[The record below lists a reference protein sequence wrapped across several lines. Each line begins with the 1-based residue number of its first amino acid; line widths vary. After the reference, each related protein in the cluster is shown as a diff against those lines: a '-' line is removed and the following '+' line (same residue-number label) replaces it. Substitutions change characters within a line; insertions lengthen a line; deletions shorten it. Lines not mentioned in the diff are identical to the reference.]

1 MYSRRLLRLLA
12 AGATSAAAL
21 AFGTPASASV
31 TYDPETKAGFVDR
44 GDVRSAFGWT
54 DRVLAS
60 RAAGLVFEHDFWTD
74 DTYSVACGGPA
85 FPVVHHREYGS
96 FELTDT
102 LAPAG
107 YHGKPAGF
115 RLTGAHSGIS
125 GTSVPPAAGQP
136 CPAANQGPTIT
147 RARRVSSA
155 TGWALTVSSLG
166 VRRDLLV
173 GGAPGQRGGASA

>member
-21 AFGTPASASV
+21 ASGTPASASV
-31 TYDPETKAGFVDR
+31 TYDPVTKAGFVDR
-44 GDVRSAFGWT
+44 SDVRSAFGWT

-60 RAAGLVFEHDFWTD
+60 RAAGLVFGHDFWTD

-85 FPVVHHREYGS
+85 FPVVHHREYGN

-102 LAPAG
+102 LSPAG
-107 YHGKPAGF
+107 YGGEPAGF

-125 GTSVPPAAGQP
+125 GTSVPPMVGQP
-136 CPAANQGPTIT
+136 CPAADQGATVDQ
-147 RARRVSSA
+147 ARLVSST

-173 GGAPGQRGGASA
+173 NGVAGQRGGASA